1 MVAFVCVGMYN
12 AKKHREKGDE
22 ANAHRKQGIGFY
34 MASVLM
40 YVTSIIM
47 LLDKGHNTS
56 EYVVWMSLGSMMLC
70 LGAVEMR
77 KIKS

>member
-1 MVAFVCVGMYN
+1 MKKIYILFALILGVCLVSCGSTPVEEK
-12 AKKHREKGDE
+12 AKPEAPVEKETKTSVDE
-22 ANAHRKQGIGFY
+22 
-34 MASVLM
+34 V
-40 YVTSIIM
+40 
-47 LLDKGHNTS
+47 